1 MVESGT
7 FDVFVA
13 KPGSEPVKVT
23 SYSAGAA
30 FGELALMY
38 NAPRY
43 GQDTGS
49 GALYCSGC
57 GSCSCLLLRFVCLR
71 VVAAGSAAT
80 VKATSDAVCWALER
94 KSFRRILLS
103 TTLAKRRMYEEFLE
117 EVPLLK
123 ELEPYERHKIAD
135 ALQPATFEDGHVII
149 KQGYRGKRGSFG

>member
-1 MVESGT
+1 M
-7 FDVFVA
+7 
-13 KPGSEPVKVT
+13 
-23 SYSAGAA
+23 
-30 FGELALMY
+30 
-38 NAPRY
+38 
-43 GQDTGS
+43 
-49 GALYCSGC
+49 
-57 GSCSCLLLRFVCLR
+57 CLR
-71 VVAAGSAAT
+71 AVAAGSAAT

-149 KQGYRGKRGSFG
+149 KQGCRGESGSFG